1 MRLWP
6 TTTENKWFEN
16 NNNNVMNVAFLS
28 NKKKVYSD
36 SKNEDIVKILWYFIV
51 FLNFIFNII
60 KLDEPKFTTS
70 HTKSILIFSLLE
82 SRTCAANASIN
93 CKEKSLSLVTT
104 YNINAYTALKAK
116 NQKWIV
122 AV

>member
-6 TTTENKWFEN
+6 TTTENKCFEN

-51 FLNFIFNII
+51 FLNFLFNII

-82 SRTCAANASIN
+82 ARTCAANASIN